1 MLIILLILTTIFII
15 ITLKVYTDYL
25 YDRGPV
31 FYDFYDEDIIQ
42 IDLNH
47 EFFGDDEKFAQYLLL
62 QVHDRIVC
70 ITNHLN
76 KKYSKIDNKR
86 IVEGIYRLNS
96 RYHIN
101 KLIENVPSLFNSDT
115 SYTVNKGDI
124 LAICLRHKN
133 NINRFHDMNLI
144 SFVVVHELAHIF
156 SIGYGH
162 DDEFWENFKFL
173 LNEAIVC
180 GIYKNVNYEEN
191 QSYYCGMIV
200 KYNPLFDNRVKSIL

>member
-1 MLIILLILTTIFII
+1 MLIILLILTSFFIFII
-15 ITLKVYTDYL
+15 INAYIDHLIRK
-25 YDRGPV
+25 GPLS
-31 FYDFYDEDIIQ
+31 YDFHDEDIIQ
-42 IDLNH
+42 LEINH
-47 EFFGDDEKFAQYLLL
+47 EFFGDDEKFANYLLL
-62 QVHDRIVC
+62 QVHDRIVLF
-70 ITNHLN
+70 TNFLN

-86 IVEGIYRLNS
+86 IIEGIYRLNS

-101 KLIENVPSLFNSDT
+101 KLIENVPSMFNSDT

-124 LAICLRHKN
+124 LAICLRHRN
-133 NINRFHDMNLI
+133 DLNRFHDMNLI

-173 LNEAIVC
+173 LNEAVLC
-180 GIYKNVNYEEN
+180 GIYKNINYGEN

-200 KYNPLFDNRVKSIL
+200 KYNPLFDDRVKSIL